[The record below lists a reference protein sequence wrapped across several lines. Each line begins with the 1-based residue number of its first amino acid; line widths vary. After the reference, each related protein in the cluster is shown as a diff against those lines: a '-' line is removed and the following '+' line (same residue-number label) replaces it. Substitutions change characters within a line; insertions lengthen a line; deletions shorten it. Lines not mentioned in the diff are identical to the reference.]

1 MKLKNKV
8 TIIGAGFVGSTTAF
22 SLISHDICEEIAL
35 IDTNKKLCESQV
47 MDLEHS
53 TPFYG
58 STRIKAGD
66 YNDCRD
72 SKVAIITC
80 GAAQKPGET
89 RLDLVK
95 KNSKIIASI
104 VPNIFKANPSIVL
117 IMVTN
122 PVDILTYQAIK
133 MYPTKKNQIIGS
145 GTILDTARFRQLLG
159 EELNISP
166 KSIHAYI
173 IGEHGDTELPLW
185 STAQIGNTKIKDLR
199 KFSEKKKTEIFN
211 KARNAAYTI
220 IDGKQATYYAIGAG
234 VALLTRT
241 ILNNNNAIYSIS
253 HLMSGEYG
261 LKDVCLSMP
270 AVIGAEGISQKIK
283 MNISYREK
291 LLLKKSSKA
300 LKKVIKT
307 I

>member
-8 TIIGAGFVGSTTAF
+8 TIIGAGFVGSTSAF

-35 IDTNKKLCESQV
+35 IDVNKKLVQSQV

-58 STRIKAGD
+58 STRIKVGN
-66 YNDCRD
+66 YSDCKN
-72 SKVAIITC
+72 SKVIVVTC
-80 GAAQKPGET
+80 GASQKPGET

-95 KNSKIIASI
+95 KNSAIIKEVI
-104 VPNIFKANPSIVL
+104 PKIFKANPKAVL

-122 PVDILTYQAIK
+122 PVDVLTYQAIR
-133 MYPTKKNQIIGS
+133 MFPTKKDQILGS
-145 GTILDTARFRQLLG
+145 GTILDTARLRQLIG

-173 IGEHGDTELPLW
+173 VGEHGDSELPLW
-185 STAQIGNTKIKDLR
+185 STAQIGNTKIKDL
-199 KFSEKKKTEIFN
+199 KKISDAKKTKIFN
-211 KARNAAYTI
+211 NARNAAYTI

-234 VALLTRT
+234 IALLTRT
-241 ILNNNNAIYSIS
+241 ILHNSNAVFSVS
-253 HLMSGEYG
+253 HLMTGEYN
-261 LKDVCLSMP
+261 LKNVCLSMP
-270 AVIGAEGISQKIK
+270 AVIGENGISQKIK
-283 MNISYREK
+283 LNISYHEK
-291 LLLKKSSKA
+291 LLLKKSAQA

-307 I
+307 L